1 MDRIQQHDEHGYESH
16 SHTSGT
22 NRQVIS
28 TPGHLAERLAVL
40 LPGGRDVSER
50 GTGILGTT
58 IGVASMI
65 AMLGFAS
72 NVSLGLWTR
81 STVDSVAF
89 DAARRVATAP
99 ISEPQSAA
107 SLGQIEAAAIDH
119 ARQALGSYGQR
130 VVLEFE
136 HPNSSVV
143 VLHVRSP
150 AMGLLP
156 RLISAGPILG
166 AVDRR
171 IIIRK
176 EGR

>member
-1 MDRIQQHDEHGYESH
+1 MSLA
-16 SHTSGT
+16 SA
-22 NRQVIS
+22 QVGS
-28 TPGHLAERLAVL
+28 LSYRWARPRSAVAVL
-40 LPGGRDVSER
+40 RWIHARDQFPIYPER

-58 IGVASMI
+58 IGVAAMI

-99 ISEPQSAA
+99 AADQESAA
-107 SLGQIEAAAIDH
+107 KLSQIESAALDQ
-119 ARQALGSYGQR
+119 ARQELGSYGQR
-130 VVLEFE
+130 VILEFE
-136 HPNSSVV
+136 HPNSTVV

-150 AMGLLP
+150 ANGLLP
-156 RLISAGPILG
+156 RLMSNAPILG
-166 AVDRR
+166 AVDHR
-171 IIIRK
+171 ILIRK

>member
-1 MDRIQQHDEHGYESH
+1 MIPAASQLGERCLDLF
-16 SHTSGT
+16 
-22 NRQVIS
+22 RQPRS
-28 TPGHLAERLAVL
+28 SA
-40 LPGGRDVSER
+40 SER
-50 GTGILGTT
+50 ATGILGTT
-58 IGVASMI
+58 IGVAAMI

-99 ISEPQSAA
+99 LEQSQSAA
-107 SLGQIEAAAIDH
+107 SLSQLEVQAVDS

-130 VVLEFE
+130 VTMEFE

-150 AMGLLP
+150 AQGLLP

-171 IIIRK
+171 IIMRK
-176 EGR
+176 EGK